1 MTKTNGCYSKK
12 LQMLR
17 LNVFLA
23 PFKSG
28 DMGAYLIW
36 ELRYIFST
44 EGIADLHF
52 SFPMRV
58 LIFGEGV

>member
-1 MTKTNGCYSKK
+1 MTKTNGCYNKK
-12 LQMLR
+12 LPR
-17 LNVFLA
+17 LWLNIFSA
-23 PFKSG
+23 HFKSG

-36 ELRYIFST
+36 ELCYVFSA

-58 LIFGEGV
+58 LILGEGA